1 MDRSTAPR
9 LVFEPLM
16 SRPAASSD
24 LTRRRLLG
32 LGLLTA
38 GAVVLESTG
47 AADALAAA
55 RPRAR
60 SAAIGLPAARRIGP
74 VAVPGGFDLAGL
86 RWSGSGHAGI
96 ELRGLRSDTQRWTD
110 WFPVAHAHDHGPDD
124 VAIASATDPVWVGR
138 CEAVQLRVSRPLH
151 GLTLHT
157 VRSDGP
163 REKITVAHAA
173 QAVTDGGP
181 AIITRDQWGAS
192 AVRTRG
198 TPEIGTVQLAFVHH
212 TVNANDYT
220 AADSAAI
227 VLAIAK
233 YHINSNGWNDIG
245 YNFLVDRY
253 GQIFEGRAGGITQAI
268 IGAQA
273 QGYNSV
279 STGISNIGTFETV
292 TQTDPAL
299 NALSQLIAWK
309 LALHGAPVEGT
320 IGVVSAGGPT
330 NRYPSGRPVTLERIS
345 GHRDGDKTSCPGTA
359 LYGQLAEIRRR
370 AATHDYPVSDTT
382 AGGGVIGQDQLTIV
396 ASASQVAAYAT
407 IPISGTLVDIEGA
420 AIPGASVRIQKLGA
434 TRWSTAAHAVTNADG
449 TFATNVVV
457 RQSSKLRAYYNGD
470 VAAGGDVLTSPEVA
484 VSAIPK
490 LTITVSAK
498 QVAVGGLV
506 SVKVAMKPTR
516 SKLELVLSQRG
527 SDGKYRTISRTRLK
541 ASGASGSASVRL
553 AKAGLYGLTVVS
565 PADAKGVAVTAPLI
579 HVRCSRGGTTGPPI
593 TVVAG
598 GVVEGGG
605 TAVAAAS

>member
-1 MDRSTAPR
+1 
-9 LVFEPLM
+9 M
-16 SRPAASSD
+16 SRPTAPTD

-38 GAVVLESTG
+38 GAVVLESVPG

-55 RPRAR
+55 RPRAT
-60 SAAIGLPAARRIGP
+60 SAAIGLPAQRRIGP

-96 ELRGLRSDTQRWTD
+96 ELRARRSDTKRWTD

-124 VAIASATDPVWVGR
+124 VAIASATDPVWTGR
-138 CEAVQLRVSRPLH
+138 SDAVELRVSRRLH

-163 REKITVAHAA
+163 RERIVVARAA

-181 AIITRDQWGAS
+181 AIITRDQWGAA
-192 AVRTRG
+192 AVRTKG

-233 YHINSNGWNDIG
+233 YHVNSNGWNDIG
-245 YNFLVDRY
+245 YNFLVDRF
-253 GQIFEGRAGGITQAI
+253 GQVFEGRAGGIDQAI

-320 IGVVSAGGPT
+320 VDVVSAGGPT
-330 NRYPSGRPVTLERIS
+330 NRYPSGRPVTLQRIS

-370 AATHDYPVSDTT
+370 AATHDYPIGDTT
-382 AGGGVIGQDQLTIV
+382 GAGGVVGQDQLTI
-396 ASASQVAAYAT
+396 AAQATQVAAYAT
-407 IPISGTLVDIEGA
+407 VPVSGTLVDIEGA
-420 AIPGASVRIQKLGA
+420 PIAGASVRVQKQGA
-434 TRWSTAAHAVTNADG
+434 TRWSTAAQAVTNGDG
-449 TFATNVVV
+449 TFATTVIV
-457 RQSSKLRAYYNGD
+457 RQNAKLRAYYNGD
-470 VAAGGDVLTSPEVA
+470 VASGGEVLTSPEVA

-490 LTITVSAK
+490 LTISLSAK
-498 QVAVGGLV
+498 QVPAGGLV
-506 SVKVAMKPTR
+506 TVKVAMKPTR
-516 SKLELVLSQRG
+516 SKLELVVSKRG
-527 SDGKYRTISRTRLK
+527 TDGRYRTISRVRLK
-541 ASGASGSASVRL
+541 ASGATGSAAVRL
-553 AKAGLYGLTVVS
+553 SKPGLYGFTVVA
-565 PADAKGVAVTAPLI
+565 PADAKGIAVTAPLI
-579 HVRCSRGGTTGPPI
+579 HVRCSRGGAAGRPVTI
-593 TVVAG
+593 QAG
-598 GVVEGGG
+598 GIAEGGG
-605 TAVAAAS
+605 GAVAAVS

>member
-1 MDRSTAPR
+1 
-9 LVFEPLM
+9 M
-16 SRPAASSD
+16 SRPPASSD
-24 LTRRRLLG
+24 LTRRRLVG

-38 GAVVLESTG
+38 GAVVLESIPG
-47 AADALAAA
+47 ASDALAAA
-55 RPRAR
+55 RPRAT
-60 SAAIGLPAARRIGP
+60 SAAIGLPAQRRIGP
-74 VAVPGGFDLAGL
+74 VTVPGGFDLAGL

-96 ELRGLRSDTQRWTD
+96 ELRALRSDTKRWTD

-138 CEAVQLRVSRPLH
+138 SEAVELRVSRPLH
-151 GLTLHT
+151 GLTLHA

-163 REKITVAHAA
+163 RERIVVARAA

-181 AIITRDQWGAS
+181 AIITRDQWGAAS
-192 AVRTRG
+192 VKVKG

-212 TVNANDYT
+212 TVNANDY
-220 AADSAAI
+220 AATDSAAI

-233 YHINSNGWNDIG
+233 YHVNSNGWNDIG

-292 TQTDPAL
+292 TQSDAAL

-320 IGVVSAGGPT
+320 IDVVSAGGPT
-330 NRYPSGRPVTLERIS
+330 NRYPSGRPVTLQRIS

-407 IPISGTLVDIEGA
+407 IPVSGTLVDIEGA

-449 TFATNVVV
+449 TFSTSVVV

-490 LTITVSAK
+490 LTITLSAK
-498 QVAVGGLV
+498 QVPVGGLV
-506 SVKVAMKPTR
+506 SAKVVMKPTR
-516 SKLELVLSQRG
+516 SKLELVVSSRG

-541 ASGASGSASVRL
+541 VSGATGTAAVRL
-553 AKAGLYGLTVVS
+553 PKAGLYGFTIVS
-565 PADAKGVAVTAPLI
+565 PADAKGIAVTTPLI
-579 HVRCSRGGTTGPPI
+579 HVRCSRSGATGQPV